1 MEDLL
6 YAEFDFSQTDPLFV
20 EVAKYVVATGM
31 AQASALQRDFELG
44 FNRAGRII
52 SQLEA
57 AGIVGEAVRCKPRT
71 VLCTAEELEH
81 KLADW
86 QK

>member
-1 MEDLL
+1 MEQK
-6 YAEFDFSQTDPLFV
+6 FDFSQADPLFV
-20 EVAKYVVATGM
+20 EVARFVVKTGK
-31 AQASALQRDFELG
+31 AQASALQHYFDLG
-44 FNRAGRII
+44 FNRAGRILE
-52 SQLEA
+52 QLET
-57 AGIVGEAVRCKPRT
+57 AGIVGEAVRCKPRA

>member
-1 MEDLL
+1 M
-6 YAEFDFSQTDPLFV
+6 
-20 EVAKYVVATGM
+20 
-31 AQASALQRDFELG
+31 LG

-57 AGIVGEAVRCKPRT
+57 AGIVGEAVRCKPRA
-71 VLCTAEELEH
+71 VLCTAEELEQ
-81 KLADW
+81 KLTEW

>member
-1 MEDLL
+1 MEQK
-6 YAEFDFSQTDPLFV
+6 FDFSQADPLFV
-20 EVAKYVVATGM
+20 EVAKYVVKTGK
-31 AQASALQRDFELG
+31 AQASALQREFLIG
-44 FNRAGRII
+44 FNRASRIMG
-52 SQLEA
+52 QLEA
-57 AGIVGEAVRCKPRT
+57 AGIVGEAVRCKPRA

>member
-1 MEDLL
+1 MEQT
-6 YAEFDFSQTDPLFV
+6 FDFSQADPLFV
-20 EVAKYVVATGM
+20 EVAKYVVATGK
-31 AQASALQRDFELG
+31 AQISALQRDFELG
-44 FNRAGRII
+44 YNRAARIL

-71 VLCTAEELEH
+71 VLCTAGDLEQ
-81 KLADW
+81 KLAEW

>member
-1 MEDLL
+1 MEQK
-6 YAEFDFSQTDPLFV
+6 FDFSQADPLFV
-20 EVAKYVVATGM
+20 EVAKYVVETGK

-44 FNRAGRII
+44 YNRAGRILE
-52 SQLEA
+52 QLEA

-71 VLCTAEELEH
+71 VLCTADELEQ
-81 KLADW
+81 KLAEW

>member
-1 MEDLL
+1 MEQI
-6 YAEFDFSQTDPLFV
+6 FDFSQADSLFV
-20 EVAKYVVATGM
+20 EVAKYVVKTGK

-57 AGIVGEAVRCKPRT
+57 AGIVGEVVRCKPRT
-71 VLCTAEELEH
+71 VLYTAEELEQ
-81 KLADW
+81 KLAEW

>member
-1 MEDLL
+1 MEQK
-6 YAEFDFSQTDPLFV
+6 FDFSQADPLFV
-20 EVAKYVVATGM
+20 EVAKYVVKTGK
-31 AQASALQRDFELG
+31 AQASALQRDFVLG

-57 AGIVGEAVRCKPRT
+57 AGIVGEAVRCKPRA

>member
-1 MEDLL
+1 MEQKFNL
-6 YAEFDFSQTDPLFV
+6 SQADPLFV
-20 EVAKYVVATGM
+20 EVAKYVVETGK

-57 AGIVGEAVRCKPRT
+57 ASIVGEAVRCKPRA
-71 VLCTAEELEH
+71 VLCTAEELEQ
-81 KLADW
+81 KLAEW

>member
-1 MEDLL
+1 MEQT
-6 YAEFDFSQTDPLFV
+6 FDFSQADPLFV
-20 EVAKYVVATGM
+20 EVAKYVVKTGK
-31 AQASALQRDFELG
+31 AQASALQRDFDLG

-57 AGIVGEAVRCKPRT
+57 AGIVGEMVRCKPRT
-71 VLCTAEELEH
+71 VLCTTEELAQ
-81 KLADW
+81 KLVEC

>member
-1 MEDLL
+1 MEQK
-6 YAEFDFSQTDPLFV
+6 FDFSLADPLFV
-20 EVAKYVVATGM
+20 EVAKYVVEMGK

-44 FNRAGRII
+44 YNRAGRILE
-52 SQLEA
+52 QLEA

-71 VLCTAEELEH
+71 VLCTAEELEQ
-81 KLADW
+81 KLAEW

>member
-1 MEDLL
+1 MEQK
-6 YAEFDFSQTDPLFV
+6 FNFSQTDPLFV
-20 EVAKYVVATGM
+20 EVAKYVVETGK

-44 FNRAGRII
+44 FNRACRII

-57 AGIVGEAVRCKPRT
+57 AGIVGEAVRCKPRA
-71 VLCTAEELEH
+71 VLCTAEELEQ
-81 KLADW
+81 KLTEW

>member
-1 MEDLL
+1 MEHK
-6 YAEFDFSQTDPLFV
+6 FDFSQADPLFV
-20 EVAKYVVATGM
+20 EVAKYVVKTGK

-44 FNRAGRII
+44 YNRASRII
-52 SQLEA
+52 AQLEA
-57 AGIVGEAVRCKPRT
+57 AGIVGEAVRCKPRA

>member
-1 MEDLL
+1 M
-6 YAEFDFSQTDPLFV
+6 FDFSQTDSLFV
-20 EVAKYVVATGM
+20 EVAKYVVETGK
-31 AQASALQRDFELG
+31 AQASALQRDFDLG
-44 FNRAGRII
+44 YNRASRII

-57 AGIVGEAVRCKPRT
+57 AGIVGEAVRCKPRA
-71 VLCTAEELEH
+71 VLCTAEELVQ

>member
-1 MEDLL
+1 MEKT
-6 YAEFDFSQTDPLFV
+6 FNFSQTDPLFV
-20 EVAKYVVATGM
+20 EVARYVVETGK

-71 VLCTAEELEH
+71 VLCTAEELEQ
-81 KLADW
+81 KLTEW

>member
-1 MEDLL
+1 MEQT
-6 YAEFDFSQTDPLFV
+6 FDFSQADSLFV
-20 EVAKYVVATGM
+20 EVAKYVVKTGM
-31 AQASALQRDFELG
+31 AQVSALQRDFELG

-57 AGIVGEAVRCKPRT
+57 AGIVGEAVRCKPRA
-71 VLCTAEELEH
+71 VLCTTEKLEQ

>member
-1 MEDLL
+1 MEQK
-6 YAEFDFSQTDPLFV
+6 FNFSQTDPLFV
-20 EVAKYVVATGM
+20 EVARFVVKTGK

-57 AGIVGEAVRCKPRT
+57 AGIVGEAVRCKPRA